1 MALRFRLPGGIL
13 KVKTYRELR
22 VRERERRVP
31 VKKMGS
37 LYFIWWSNQQKSLDD
52 KQSGQRVGQ

>member
-1 MALRFRLPGGIL
+1 MALRISLPGGTL

-22 VRERERRVP
+22 VRERERKVP

-37 LYFIWWSNQQKSLDD
+37 LYFIWWSGQQKSDD
-52 KQSGQRVGQ
+52 KRPDQHAGQ